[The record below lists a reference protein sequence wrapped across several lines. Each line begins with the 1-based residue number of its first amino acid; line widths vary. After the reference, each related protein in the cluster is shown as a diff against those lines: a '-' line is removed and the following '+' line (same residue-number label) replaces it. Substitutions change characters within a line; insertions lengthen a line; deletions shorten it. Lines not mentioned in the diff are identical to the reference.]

1 MIHFFWT
8 HVQSLTATKA
18 WRHWIHITSESQ
30 LWSMPFDII
39 PPMAKLISLKK
50 GQITQLMQRE
60 GAKAI
65 SVDEIWSLGFQWLW
79 SVSCLNSVQDH
90 AYFFASSAINIW
102 QCVAI
107 TKLTSMLSKQ
117 SAQIS
122 SDFCKLIPA
131 LTLLH
136 NDRWSSTNQIRMIL
150 CLDWT
155 KAQFWGIEFVNL
167 LHYKPR
173 CLAQCSHK
181 RIQYCTGYLQNKRI
195 QAFRIFAKHR
205 FRFFIPF
212 INITIFAQIKV
223 KNILF

>member
-79 SVSCLNSVQDH
+79 SVSCLNLDPGVLATVDKDRASF
-90 AYFFASSAINIW
+90 AARNSFASRAINIW

-107 TKLTSMLSKQ
+107 KKLPSMLSKQ
-117 SAQIS
+117 SHLVQQWLKQT
-122 SDFCKLIPA
+122 D
-131 LTLLH
+131 
-136 NDRWSSTNQIRMIL
+136 SSTQTNADFIV
-150 CLDWT
+150 
-155 KAQFWGIEFVNL
+155 GIEEDQKELKYF
-167 LHYKPR
+167 H
-173 CLAQCSHK
+173 C
-181 RIQYCTGYLQNKRI
+181 G
-195 QAFRIFAKHR
+195 
-205 FRFFIPF
+205 
-212 INITIFAQIKV
+212 
-223 KNILF
+223 